1 MRYRICRMQYRICR
15 MRCMQYRICRMCC
28 MGYCIC
34 RMCRMRYFIACDI
47 EFVAFVA
54 FVTFVAFVA
63 CDIDAISHLL
73 RACDGNL
80 KKIRLSDCLKTVW
93 EFFWRDWKILWHVY
107 SRHCERIFS
116 SSLFFL
122 FAQKRNEKQD
132 SFTTAR
138 RVSSC
143 DLLQS
148 ILCQRSPPCGNFF
161 PVTKTEKCTR
171 CVQGI
176 ARYQM

>member
-28 MGYCIC
+28 MGYRIC
-34 RMCRMRYFIACDI
+34 CMRRMRYFIACDI

-63 CDIDAISHLL
+63 CDIDAILHLL

-93 EFFWRDWKILWHVY
+93 EFFWRDRKIL
-107 SRHCERIFS
+107 
-116 SSLFFL
+116 
-122 FAQKRNEKQD
+122 
-132 SFTTAR
+132 
-138 RVSSC
+138 
-143 DLLQS
+143 
-148 ILCQRSPPCGNFF
+148 
-161 PVTKTEKCTR
+161 
-171 CVQGI
+171 
-176 ARYQM
+176 